1 MYSCM
6 SCMHAAFVLLA
17 YTHTYVSN
25 VRMCVIK
32 NDRGYTHTLCCYRPI
47 CIRAHTSL
55 SSTRSGVRFHSFA
68 PHTHPFTHTCTQF
81 LLSLY
86 LSLGVFT
93 LTITTHTHLKP
104 YHRLAEAI
112 GRERVGEQLILC
124 GVARHLIE
132 PNVAFVQV
140 PGFSARF
147 SFAPLGVREFAV
159 LGVLA

>member
-1 MYSCM
+1 
-6 SCMHAAFVLLA
+6 
-17 YTHTYVSN
+17 
-25 VRMCVIK
+25 
-32 NDRGYTHTLCCYRPI
+32 
-47 CIRAHTSL
+47 
-55 SSTRSGVRFHSFA
+55 
-68 PHTHPFTHTCTQF
+68 
-81 LLSLY
+81 
-86 LSLGVFT
+86 
-93 LTITTHTHLKP
+93 LKP